1 MPVKIPPI
9 RQRIADVAHRHLGEV
24 RFDSGFKDADDDAR
38 EVAIAMERNLLNLQA
53 DKIEMVLAAHRAPAR
68 VWGGRITPRIIQ
80 FHLALAPH
88 TKINKLQT
96 LTKELALA
104 LGASFARLTR
114 HDSALSIEIP
124 RDESRFVSLIEL
136 NQKLERDDSLRRTLS
151 SAGTAILGLDQ
162 DGVPLLLR
170 LSSPDVAHCLIT
182 GTTGS
187 GKTELARTIIASLA
201 MHQKPH
207 DLLLALCDPR
217 AQGFAPFTA
226 LPHLLFPIVQEAD
239 EMGARLGYLVDEMER
254 RDREQ
259 ITRPRIVVVIDE
271 LADVLQTGGRE
282 IEALLTRLVQQGRG
296 AGLSLVA
303 CTQKPTASVV
313 RSLLKENFPVRL
325 VGRVANAE
333 DARVAARIR
342 GTNAEELAGHGDFLA
357 IAGGE
362 VIRFQAAYSSTDELD
377 ALFASNSLDGVS
389 PQSVERL
396 RRIK

>member
-1 MPVKIPPI
+1 
-9 RQRIADVAHRHLGEV
+9 
-24 RFDSGFKDADDDAR
+24 
-38 EVAIAMERNLLNLQA
+38 MEQTFLNLQA
-53 DKIEMVLAAHRAPAR
+53 DKIERVLAAHQAPVR
-68 VWGGRITPRIIQ
+68 VWGGRITPRTIQ
-80 FHLALAPH
+80 FHLDPVPH
-88 TKINKLQT
+88 TQINKLQT
-96 LTKELALA
+96 LTQELALA

-114 HDSALSIEIP
+114 HNSRLSVEIP
-124 RDESRFVSLIEL
+124 RDDSRFVSLIEL
-136 NQKLERDDSLRRTLS
+136 NQKLEREDSLRRTLS

-170 LSSPDVAHCLIT
+170 LSSPDVTHCLIT

-207 DLLLALCDPR
+207 NLLLALCDPR
-217 AQGFAPFTA
+217 AQGFAPFAA
-226 LPHLLFPIVQEAD
+226 LPHLLFPVVQEAD
-239 EMGARLGYLVDEMER
+239 EMSARLSYLVDEIER
-254 RDREQ
+254 REREK

-271 LADVLQTGGRE
+271 LADVLQIGGRE
-282 IEALLTRLVQQGRG
+282 VEVHLTRLAQQGRG

-325 VGRVANAE
+325 VGRMANAE

-357 IAGGE
+357 IVGGE
-362 VIRFQAAYSSTDELD
+362 VIHFQAAYSTTDELD
-377 ALFASNSLDGVS
+377 ALLASNSLDGIS
-389 PQSVERL
+389 PQRVEGL
-396 RRIK
+396 RRVK